1 MIYTTGYYGHQ
12 PEALKALAAALDATV
27 VDIRFMPASRVP
39 GWRKQ
44 ALQKLL
50 GEWKKLS
57 EYNLTQVQ
65 EAYTALGQLVDAA
78 NGDAYRLV
86 NIRIDLLATNQPP
99 EAK

>member
-12 PEALKALAAALDATV
+12 PEALKSLAATLDATV

-50 GEWKKLS
+50 GDRYLW
-57 EYNLTQVQ
+57 VQ
-65 EAYTALGQLVDAA
+65 AFGTSTTTMG
-78 NGDAYRLV
+78 NRFRLP
-86 NIRIDLLATNQPP
+86 TWPP
-99 EAK
+99 ASRR